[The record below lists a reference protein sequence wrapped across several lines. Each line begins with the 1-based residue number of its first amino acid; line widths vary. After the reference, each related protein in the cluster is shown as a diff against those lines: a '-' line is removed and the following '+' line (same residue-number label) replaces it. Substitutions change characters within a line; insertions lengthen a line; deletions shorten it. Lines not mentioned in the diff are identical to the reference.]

1 MNADRFSGSAAV
13 VLLALAA
20 AFGSSARAAEPI
32 AIAPYHIDPSG
43 WFIVEVTI
51 NDAGPFPFIIDTG
64 ATRSIVFASLA
75 ARMAFPGSEL
85 PPQRVIGITSSA
97 LHPTFIVGELAIGE
111 AKMSPLV
118 TVVLEDWRPGLRA
131 PLGVVGLDFLTRFRI
146 EFDAGAGEMRLYEP
160 GAARGL
166 DMRRWR
172 RVPLQRDDF
181 GLNSGEMFVLAG
193 LVDRKPADFMLD
205 LGASVTI
212 VNSHV
217 FEQRDTRRPR
227 SAAGFQRDRYAAR
240 IIDAL
245 EESAAGVRV
254 IVRDLQAGASVWNDL
269 DIVVHNASVFEEL
282 GRAAEPFGLFGAD
295 MLTGRSFVLD
305 FANDLL
311 LVSRSGTRERGSRS
325 PETLYQFCTSTHDCR

>member
-1 MNADRFSGSAAV
+1 MKTDWFSVSAAI

-20 AFGSSARAAEPI
+20 AFASSARATEPI

-43 WFIVEVTI
+43 WFIVDVTV

-64 ATRSIVFASLA
+64 ATRSIVFSSLA
-75 ARMAFPGSEL
+75 AQMAFPDSEL

-131 PLGVVGLDFLTRFRI
+131 PLGVIGLDFLTRYRI
-146 EFDAGAGEMRLYEP
+146 EFDAGTGEMRLYEP
-160 GAARGL
+160 GEARGL

-172 RVPLQRDDF
+172 QVPLQRDDF

-193 LVDRKPADFMLD
+193 MVDRKPADLMLD
-205 LGASVTI
+205 LGANVTI

-227 SAAGFQRDRYAAR
+227 SAVGVQRDRYAAR

-254 IVRDLQAGASVWNDL
+254 IIRDLQAGTSVWNDL
-269 DIVVHNASVFEEL
+269 NIVVHNASVFEEL
-282 GRAAEPFGLFGAD
+282 GRAEEPFGLFGAD

-311 LVSRSGTRERGSRS
+311 LVSRSDARGRGDRSAETR
-325 PETLYQFCTSTHDCR
+325 YQFCTSAYDCR